1 MVKQKRGNC
10 TMISLLSAKKEQESS
25 VREQIMHIAQYHNV
39 KYVSRLLAGCGAGGV
54 SNSDPVGIPFDGILF
69 ATRLMERGAWQFVC

>member
-1 MVKQKRGNC
+1 
-10 TMISLLSAKKEQESS
+10 
-25 VREQIMHIAQYHNV
+25 MHIAQYHNV